1 MRRIDTRRPGHA
13 ARALLRGRTR
23 ILAAALAVVLAGA
36 LASVSPTA
44 LLVALL
50 VVLITGAVVG
60 GAIAM
65 VDRRT
70 RAVVDDAAHPLRYAN
85 ADRLTR
91 RVA

>member
-1 MRRIDTRRPGHA
+1 MRRIDTTRPRHA
-13 ARALLRGRTR
+13 ARALLGGRTR
-23 ILAAALAVVLAGA
+23 ILAAALAVVGAGV

-50 VVLITGAVVG
+50 VVVITGAVVG
-60 GAIAM
+60 GAVLM

-70 RAVVDDAAHPLRYAN
+70 RSVVDAAHPLRYAN

-91 RVA
+91 RGA